1 MITGDEVIGVLHVR
15 SKEIG
20 AYSDRDL
27 GLIEQ
32 VGRQIAPAVD
42 NAQRYE
48 QLKEGKER
56 LRILS
61 GQFVD
66 VQEAERRHLA
76 RELHDEMGQVLSGL
90 RLNLEA
96 PAWSHDD
103 ASLEQTKS
111 LVDELMWRVQEIAL
125 DLRPSMLDDTGLV
138 TALIWYFRR
147 YTDRTQVDVDYQH
160 DGLDRRPKAEVETT
174 AYRVVQEALTN
185 VARHA
190 IVSCVSVQMW
200 SDGLA
205 LNLHIQDHA
214 VGFDVKSVMGIHQNI
229 GLEGMRE
236 RAILLGGQLTIEAT
250 PGADTQIF
258 ADLPLSGLDHTH
270 NNRDKN

>member
-42 NAQRYE
+42 NAQLYE

-76 RELHDEMGQVLSGL
+76 RELHDE
-90 RLNLEA
+90 
-96 PAWSHDD
+96 
-103 ASLEQTKS
+103 
-111 LVDELMWRVQEIAL
+111 
-125 DLRPSMLDDTGLV
+125 
-138 TALIWYFRR
+138 
-147 YTDRTQVDVDYQH
+147 
-160 DGLDRRPKAEVETT
+160 
-174 AYRVVQEALTN
+174 
-185 VARHA
+185 VARCSP
-190 IVSCVSVQMW
+190 VS
-200 SDGLA
+200 G
-205 LNLHIQDHA
+205 
-214 VGFDVKSVMGIHQNI
+214 
-229 GLEGMRE
+229 
-236 RAILLGGQLTIEAT
+236 
-250 PGADTQIF
+250 
-258 ADLPLSGLDHTH
+258 
-270 NNRDKN
+270 